1 MKQIYQ
7 SELKELEGK
16 YFSSEEECLKAEN
29 EVKAKSK
36 QKELAKS
43 KRVEDAK
50 EIERLA
56 NEYISKVQENKK
68 IKKTL
73 DEEASTIFSEYK
85 QKLNEFAKNNNGYHL
100 TYTSDGDN
108 LVFKVEEAKQS
119 SVEDSM
125 KSLRKSLSSLS
136 DFFLWF

>member
-16 YFSSEEECLKAEN
+16 YFSSKEECLKAED
-29 EVKAKSK
+29 EVKSKSK

-68 IKKTL
+68 IKKSL
-73 DEEASTIFSEYK
+73 DEEASTIFSEYR

-125 KSLRKSLSSLS
+125 KALRKSLSSLS